1 MIQGYKLT
9 ESDFRGERFN
19 GWHCDLRGNNDLLN
33 ITRPDVISEICRSY
47 IDAGADIVS
56 TNTFNANAISMA
68 DYDMQDL
75 VTEINLAGAKLI
87 RNIADKAMAGTR
99 GRKIWVAGS
108 IGPTNKT
115 ASMSPD
121 VSDPGFRAVT
131 YDDLFNAYLEQVKAL
146 IEGGADILLFETIF
160 DTLNVKAGLDAAF
173 KAMEQLGV
181 RRPVM
186 LSLTLSGQD
195 GRTFSGQTL
204 KAFLAS
210 VEHSHIVSIGLNCSF
225 GASEMK
231 RFLKELAD
239 AAPYPISAHPNA
251 GLPNAMG
258 TYDETPEKMAA
269 LMSQFVDEEL
279 VNIIGGCCGTTP
291 AHIAK
296 YPAIVAGKKPH
307 VPVKRHEGLWLS
319 GLELLE
325 VKRQNN
331 FINVGERCNV
341 AGSRKFL
348 RLIKEGSYDEALAIA
363 RKQVEDGAQI
373 IDINMDDGMLDAS
386 KEMTTFLNLIAAEPD
401 IARVPVMVDSS
412 KWEVIEAGLKCIQG
426 KSIVNSISLKEGEE
440 KFISHARRIRQLGA
454 AVVVMAFDETGQ
466 ADTFERKIEV
476 CQRAYRLLTEK
487 VRLDPE
493 NIIFDPNILAIA
505 TGIEEHNRYG
515 VDFINAV
522 EWIKKNLPGAKVSGG
537 VSNLSFS
544 FRGNNY
550 LREAIH
556 AVFLYHAIAKGMD
569 MGIVNPSSAVTYEDI
584 EPQLRS
590 LIEDVILYR
599 RQEAAE
605 ELIAYAQ
612 SEAEKK
618 AAGEGG
624 AHQEKESKANLW
636 RSLPIAE
643 RLSYTLVKGIS
654 DHLEYDLKEALTIYD
669 NPVDIIDG
677 PLMEGMNRVGQLF
690 GEGKMFLPQ
699 VVKTA
704 RTMKKAVSILTPE
717 IEKRQA
723 ESATGKAG
731 KVIFATVKGDVH
743 DIGKN
748 IVSIVLACNNYEV
761 IDLGVMVPAE
771 KIVETAIREKP
782 DFVCLSGLI
791 TPSLEEMV
799 HVTEEMQK
807 AGLEIPIMVGG
818 ATTSRI
824 HTALKIAPHY
834 SNPVIHVRD
843 ASQNPLIAAQLL
855 NPATREAYIN
865 KLNEEYASLRQCE
878 LAKNTPFIPIQD
890 ARSNRLKP
898 DFNDFKPIEPT
909 FIGRK
914 VINITLEDVIPY
926 INWRQFFTAWKMP
939 GDFASL
945 AHLHDCPACRK
956 EWLDQHPNGESAME
970 LYADARKALGA
981 LKDDENDGSPVIS
994 AVLTFCRSEV
1004 DGDNIVADHIVLP
1017 MLRQQTRRDDGI
1029 YKSLTDYLSPD
1040 GDYIGAFAI
1049 TVNAEKRIK
1058 SLDSEGESY
1067 KSLLLQT
1074 LTHRLAEAA
1083 SEYLHHL
1090 VRTDLWGYA
1099 KDENLSV
1106 EDMFAGKYTGIR
1118 PAVGYPSIPDQQLTH
1133 SLDKLLK
1140 MGEIGIT
1147 LTENG
1152 AMHPASSVCGLYI
1165 SHPASSYF
1173 MIGEIGEDQIADYAQ
1188 RRGISQADVR
1198 KLLNK

>member
-1 MIQGYKLT
+1 MPNFLLYLILEDFQRLLRERILVLDGAIGTMIQGYKLT

-440 KFISHARRIRQLGA
+440 KFISHARRIRR
-454 AVVVMAFDETGQ
+454 DRTG
-466 ADTFERKIEV
+466 
-476 CQRAYRLLTEK
+476 
-487 VRLDPE
+487 
-493 NIIFDPNILAIA
+493 
-505 TGIEEHNRYG
+505 
-515 VDFINAV
+515 
-522 EWIKKNLPGAKVSGG
+522 
-537 VSNLSFS
+537 
-544 FRGNNY
+544 
-550 LREAIH
+550 
-556 AVFLYHAIAKGMD
+556 
-569 MGIVNPSSAVTYEDI
+569 
-584 EPQLRS
+584 
-590 LIEDVILYR
+590 
-599 RQEAAE
+599 
-605 ELIAYAQ
+605 
-612 SEAEKK
+612 
-618 AAGEGG
+618 
-624 AHQEKESKANLW
+624 
-636 RSLPIAE
+636 
-643 RLSYTLVKGIS
+643 
-654 DHLEYDLKEALTIYD
+654 
-669 NPVDIIDG
+669 
-677 PLMEGMNRVGQLF
+677 
-690 GEGKMFLPQ
+690 
-699 VVKTA
+699 
-704 RTMKKAVSILTPE
+704 
-717 IEKRQA
+717 
-723 ESATGKAG
+723 
-731 KVIFATVKGDVH
+731 
-743 DIGKN
+743 
-748 IVSIVLACNNYEV
+748 
-761 IDLGVMVPAE
+761 
-771 KIVETAIREKP
+771 
-782 DFVCLSGLI
+782 
-791 TPSLEEMV
+791 
-799 HVTEEMQK
+799 
-807 AGLEIPIMVGG
+807 
-818 ATTSRI
+818 
-824 HTALKIAPHY
+824 
-834 SNPVIHVRD
+834 
-843 ASQNPLIAAQLL
+843 
-855 NPATREAYIN
+855 
-865 KLNEEYASLRQCE
+865 
-878 LAKNTPFIPIQD
+878 
-890 ARSNRLKP
+890 
-898 DFNDFKPIEPT
+898 
-909 FIGRK
+909 
-914 VINITLEDVIPY
+914 
-926 INWRQFFTAWKMP
+926 
-939 GDFASL
+939 
-945 AHLHDCPACRK
+945 
-956 EWLDQHPNGESAME
+956 
-970 LYADARKALGA
+970 
-981 LKDDENDGSPVIS
+981 
-994 AVLTFCRSEV
+994 
-1004 DGDNIVADHIVLP
+1004 
-1017 MLRQQTRRDDGI
+1017 
-1029 YKSLTDYLSPD
+1029 
-1040 GDYIGAFAI
+1040 
-1049 TVNAEKRIK
+1049 
-1058 SLDSEGESY
+1058 
-1067 KSLLLQT
+1067 
-1074 LTHRLAEAA
+1074 
-1083 SEYLHHL
+1083 
-1090 VRTDLWGYA
+1090 
-1099 KDENLSV
+1099 
-1106 EDMFAGKYTGIR
+1106 
-1118 PAVGYPSIPDQQLTH
+1118 
-1133 SLDKLLK
+1133 
-1140 MGEIGIT
+1140 
-1147 LTENG
+1147 
-1152 AMHPASSVCGLYI
+1152 
-1165 SHPASSYF
+1165 
-1173 MIGEIGEDQIADYAQ
+1173 
-1188 RRGISQADVR
+1188 
-1198 KLLNK
+1198 